1 MISRI
6 VVHTVYVIII
16 IIMCYFIVS
25 CIPVLIILYLTKIN
39 NNNNN
44 NASKHTYT
52 CITQLKLTIL
62 KGCLGTFEQNGSCIL
77 PHQCDAQQAVH
88 LAQCLSFTNTHLHGK
103 PLT

>member
-6 VVHTVYVIII
+6 VVHTVYVI

-25 CIPVLIILYLTKIN
+25 CIPVLIILYLTKIYNNN

-62 KGCLGTFEQNGSCIL
+62 KGCLGTSE
-77 PHQCDAQQAVH
+77 
-88 LAQCLSFTNTHLHGK
+88 
-103 PLT
+103 